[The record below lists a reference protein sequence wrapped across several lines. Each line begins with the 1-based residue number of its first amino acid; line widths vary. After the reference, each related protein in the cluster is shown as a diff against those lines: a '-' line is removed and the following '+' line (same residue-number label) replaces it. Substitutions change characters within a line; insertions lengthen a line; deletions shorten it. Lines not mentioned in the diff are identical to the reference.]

1 MAEEYMQVDV
11 VTPERAVLSRK
22 AFEVVAPGSQGEFG
36 VLIGHTPF
44 LTTLKPGQIIVR
56 TEDRDIYLACG
67 GGFAEVISNRVI
79 ILAETAD
86 MAEDLKIEEVREELE
101 QAREKLRQFGK
112 DDPEG
117 EKWEKRLY
125 RAEIKQRVLENW
137 EKSK

>member
-1 MAEEYMQVDV
+1 MAEEYMQLDV

-22 AFEVVAPGSQGEFG
+22 AIEVVAPGSQGEFG

-56 TEDRDIYLACG
+56 TEDRDIYLAVG
-67 GGFAEVISNRVI
+67 GGFAEVIANRVI

-86 MAEDLKIEEVREELE
+86 MAEDIKADEVKAEVE
-101 QAREKLRQFGK
+101 QAQDKIRQMSK
-112 DDPEG
+112 EDPDL
-117 EKWEKRLY
+117 EKWEKRLH
-125 RAEIKQRVLENW
+125 RAEIKLRVLENW

>member
-1 MAEEYMQVDV
+1 MAEEYMQLDV

-22 AFEVVAPGSQGEFG
+22 AIEVVAPGSQGEFG

-56 TEDRDIYLACG
+56 TEDRDIYLAVG
-67 GGFAEVISNRVI
+67 GGFAEVIANRVI

-86 MAEDLKIEEVREELE
+86 MAEDIKPDEVKAEVE
-101 QAREKLRQFGK
+101 QAQDKIRQMSK
-112 DDPEG
+112 EDPEL
-117 EKWEKRLY
+117 EKWEKRLH
-125 RAEIKQRVLENW
+125 RAEIKLRVLENW